1 MSDRPLGKSAH
12 AEETQKESSV
22 KEESPPKN
30 KEESPPKK
38 PVPFPRWSE
47 ASRWPMYAAL
57 AIAVIAVVL
66 AALAYFYPLHKTV
79 SVAQQGG
86 DAKANVCSAFASAR
100 KAVVINT
107 HMQSPNIN
115 DPIAE
120 LSVATNARLA
130 LLGGGTYLRERLAA
144 NTAAPAD
151 LANAANSMANT
162 IEQLGI
168 NYLTGATK
176 DVQDPLRNDLNSQ
189 ITQIDKLCA

>member
-1 MSDRPLGKSAH
+1 MSDRPPTKSAD
-12 AEETQKESSV
+12 AESHKESSPTEQPSR
-22 KEESPPKN
+22 KEPQ
-30 KEESPPKK
+30 
-38 PVPFPRWSE
+38 PFSHRSE
-47 ASRWPMYAAL
+47 ASRWPTYAAL

-66 AALAYFYPLHKTV
+66 AALAYFHPAHNSA

-130 LLGGGTYLRERLAA
+130 LIGGGAYLRERLAA

-151 LANAANSMANT
+151 LANAADSLANT
-162 IEQLGI
+162 MQQLGI
-168 NYLTGATK
+168 NYLTGAGK
-176 DVQDPLRNDLNSQ
+176 DVQDPLRKDLNSQ
-189 ITQIDKLCA
+189 ITQIEKLCA

>member
-1 MSDRPLGKSAH
+1 MSDRPLTKSAH
-12 AEETQKESSV
+12 AESQKQSSA
-22 KEESPPKN
+22 KQGSSHEEPQRRHWWK
-30 KEESPPKK
+30 
-38 PVPFPRWSE
+38 
-47 ASRWPMYAAL
+47 ASQWPTYAAL
-57 AIAVIAVVL
+57 ALAVIAVAL
-66 AALAYFYPLHKTV
+66 AALAYFNPAHNSA

-86 DAKANVCSAFASAR
+86 DAKANVCSAYAAAQ

-107 HMQSPNIN
+107 HLRTPNPN
-115 DPIAE
+115 DPVAE

-130 LLGGGTYLRERLAA
+130 LLGGGAYLRERLAA

-168 NYLTGATK
+168 NYLTGAAAA
-176 DVQDPLRNDLNSQ
+176 VQDPLRHDLNSE

>member
-22 KEESPPKN
+22 KEESPPK
-30 KEESPPKK
+30 K
-38 PVPFPRWSE
+38 PMPFPRWSE

-57 AIAVIAVVL
+57 AIAVIAAVL
-66 AALAYFYPLHKTV
+66 AALAYFHPLHN
-79 SVAQQGG
+79 SAPAAAQQGG
-86 DAKANVCSAFASAR
+86 NAKANVCSAFGSAR

-107 HMQSPNIN
+107 HLQSPNIN

-162 IEQLGI
+162 IQQLGI
-168 NYLTGATK
+168 NYLTGAGK

-189 ITQIDKLCA
+189 ITQIDKMCA